1 MKSNWLYFFFILLW
15 TAPLGR
21 VAWAASEVGPEKAY
35 YLVADLKNDWLTYSN
50 QYKNYVPFSR
60 GVNEAELSV
69 SLLLDTRRYRR
80 YELLLSSAREN
91 YLFVEGALQ
100 TKLAPDEWLVLDVDS
115 LRQVYRKDQILLT
128 LYGSS
133 GIENKTAMI
142 GHARHQPNAL
152 NEVPFAARTPI
163 INIKPLAA
171 SPFRDFSVLVMLVLL
186 VLTLFTY
193 TVTPT
198 LYRRFVSPADFVDL
212 GERND
217 FYQFNRPYSPLVV
230 QTALAVSIAMA
241 YILLFLSHFGV
252 EPFYYSSLLSESE
265 SLARL
270 LFDLAKF
277 TILFM
282 VLFFMKYLLM
292 SMVGGVLNLG
302 RAISTHYIKALQ
314 ISYLFYGLCML
325 LFFGVFM
332 QMPVWFETAKS
343 YIVYGFVAYYAVRFV
358 ILYVFNNYSGRFTN
372 LYLFAYLCVTEIIPL
387 IIGVKF
393 AT

>member
-1 MKSNWLYFFFILLW
+1 MKSNRLYFFFILLW

-21 VAWAASEVGPEKAY
+21 AAWAASEVGPGKAY

-80 YELLLSSAREN
+80 YKLLLSSVREN

-100 TKLAPDEWLVLDVDS
+100 TKLAPDNWLVFDVDS
-115 LRQVYRKDQILLT
+115 LHRIYRKDQILLT
-128 LYGSS
+128 FYGSS

-142 GHARHQPNAL
+142 GHARQQQSAL
-152 NEVPFAARTPI
+152 GAVPPVARTPL

-171 SPFRDFSVLVMLVLL
+171 SPFGDFSVLVMLILL

-212 GERND
+212 SERND
-217 FYQFNRPYSPLVV
+217 LYQFNRPYSPLMM

-241 YILLFLSHFGV
+241 YIILFLSHFEV
-252 EPFYYSSLLSESE
+252 EPFYSGNLLSEGE
-265 SLARL
+265 SLGGL
-270 LFDLAKF
+270 LLDLGKF
-277 TILFM
+277 TVLFLILF
-282 VLFFMKYLLM
+282 FTKYLLM
-292 SMVGGVLNLG
+292 GMVGGVLNLG
-302 RAISTHYIKALQ
+302 RTVSAHYIKALQ
-314 ISYLFYGLCML
+314 VSYLFYGLCML
-325 LFFGVFM
+325 LFFGLFL
-332 QMPVWFETAKS
+332 QMPVWFETAKPFL
-343 YIVYGFVAYYAVRFV
+343 VYGFVAYYAIRSVV
-358 ILYVFNNYSGRFTN
+358 LYVFNNYSGQFTN
-372 LYLFAYLCVTEIIPL
+372 LYLFSYLCVTEIIPL